1 MAASKNGSLSLQP
14 RDLAILLGL
23 FESRIMTRTHVSSL
37 HFIGKQPYATKR
49 LQKLKA
55 AGYIGERKR
64 NANEPSILCLTRK
77 GFAHLKNEGHL
88 SEYPQFGIN
97 SFESRARVSQF
108 TLRHELEIM
117 DVKAAFHSAI
127 QSTEKFNIAEFSTW
141 PLLNQFEVSR
151 NGYGSDILV
160 KPDGFIRFHE
170 KESAGGVSEHSLFL
184 EVDRSSE
191 MQDTLV
197 NRAGAY
203 FDYYKSGGFAVKNGA
218 TRDCF
223 KEYPFRV
230 LFVFKSAERRNNMAE
245 RLLQNTPPILTLVYL
260 TTFAEVKAD
269 PLGPI
274 WIRPLD
280 YREVTKGTHHDPEG
294 RSQQFGYKRQTAREL
309 FIELKIRKIRLL
321 ENSTF

>member
-1 MAASKNGSLSLQP
+1 MTVGHI
-14 RDLAILLGL
+14 AILFFDG
-23 FESRIMTRTHVSSL
+23 SREAA
-37 HFIGKQPYATKR
+37 KKR
-49 LQKLKA
+49 LQKLKE
-55 AGYIGERKR
+55 AGFVGERRRKVS
-64 NANEPSILCLTRK
+64 EPSILFLTRK
-77 GFAHLKNEGHL
+77 AFSLLRELGILA
-88 SEYPQFGIN
+88 EYPRHDLPAL
-97 SFESRARVSQF
+97 ERRAQVS
-108 TLRHELEIM
+108 TLTISHELEVM
-117 DVKAAFHSAI
+117 DVKSAFHSAI
-127 QSTEKFNIAEFSTW
+127 QSTEKFNIVEFSTW

-321 ENSTF
+321 EGSTF